1 MNDEAGIPLEIRVL
15 GEFVVLHD
23 GQNVNL
29 PTSRKTRALLAY
41 LAVNGPQ
48 QREHLCEMFW
58 DVAQNPRR
66 ALRWS
71 LWQIRKLV
79 NIKGYCALVSEGST
93 VLLRSRF
100 VAVDF
105 LRIKGSM
112 RDLASLDTL
121 ELEEFVPLFT
131 GKFLDDLPLPRCPE
145 FEGWRISCINEVNLF
160 KMRIL
165 RCLVDRLGKDQ
176 ARALPY
182 AHALHAMHREDVT

>member
-1 MNDEAGIPLEIRVL
+1 ML

-79 NIKGYCALVSEGST
+79 NIKRYCALVSEDST

-112 RDLASLDTL
+112 RDLASL
-121 ELEEFVPLFT
+121 EAVNE
-131 GKFLDDLPLPRCPE
+131 DDRPGSAGMHPCE
-145 FEGWRISCINEVNLF
+145 MTDIH
-160 KMRIL
+160 KIL
-165 RCLVDRLGKDQ
+165 YSPYR
-176 ARALPY
+176 ATSRALRRAPWV
-182 AHALHAMHREDVT
+182 ESQN